1 MLYRLCT
8 CLALLLAAT
17 AAGMPVTFLPA
28 SAQALVTGVV
38 LGERNRPL
46 EAAAVELLQVETNG
60 RLFGT
65 ATGTTGQFAFENVP
79 DGRYRLVVTFLGHE
93 TFSQDITVGE
103 NSQLDLRAELVTK
116 AVESP
121 EVVVTAG
128 RARERL
134 TPITFTSVTARDL
147 AQKPSMKDLP
157 AHLASAPSITYYTEN
172 GNDLGYTHL
181 RMRGFG
187 QRRLAVAIN
196 GIPQNDPE
204 EHSVFWINFFD
215 LQGTIEDIQIQRGAG
230 AAFYGSTGIGGAI
243 NVVARPYKPAPYASA
258 EIGYGTFDTR
268 RFTLEANTGLLGGRY
283 VAFGR
288 LSRLLSDG
296 YRDWSWSKFWRYFA
310 GVTRYGTRHTITIQ
324 AYGGPQRDALAYAG
338 IPKAANRQT
347 VTDDFGT
354 AIDRRYN
361 FSSFTGDVERFRQPH
376 VELHHQGQLSQDWM
390 LRQSLFWIRG
400 VGYFDF
406 GGTFRSADYLR
417 LPNGWRDLDSE
428 LRQLPLYI
436 TAPDAHV
443 FFRAALDQWQAGWM
457 PRVSRRHATGETTLS
472 AEARLHRS
480 TRWGRIQ
487 EATALPAQVVGSAND
502 ARVYS
507 VRGEKAIASLLASH
521 LYRPV
526 PKIALQADAQI
537 TWRRY
542 RIFDEA
548 FFGTEFSVPY
558 FFVNPR
564 VGITVN
570 PEQRLSGYAS
580 FALANREPR
589 MKSLYDGEEAGAGF
603 IPQFERRASGG
614 FDYSAPFVRP
624 EQLLDVELGVRLDRG
639 RLDGVAGLYWMEF
652 RDEIV
657 PSGGLD
663 QFGVPR
669 TGNADRTRHIGFEV
683 EANLA
688 VSGALRA
695 FGNATFSRNRFV
707 QFVEYVTLDDFSSLG
722 LDRAGNPIA
731 GFPSRVANL
740 GVGYQKAGLSAQ
752 ADVAF
757 AGLQY
762 VDNSGGKSNDGTAQA
777 DLSVDAFALVN
788 ATVRYAFGET
798 SRLRGLSVGADL
810 NNVLNS
816 KVLLFGTVGF
826 GTPEF
831 FPAATRH
838 VFVGAKYT
846 VR

>member
-1 MLYRLCT
+1 MYYRLCI
-8 CLALLLAAT
+8 CLAALFAASV
-17 AAGMPVTFLPA
+17 AGLPA
-28 SAQALVTGVV
+28 TSLPCLAQGLVTGVV
-38 LGERNRPL
+38 LDEQQRPL
-46 EAAAVELLQVETNG
+46 EAAAVELLQAETNG
-60 RLFGT
+60 RLRGT
-65 ATGTTGQFAFENVP
+65 ATGTTGRFAFENVP
-79 DGRYRLVVTFLGHE
+79 AGRYRIVVSFLGYE
-93 TFSQDITVGE
+93 THSQEITIAE
-103 NSQLDLRAELVTK
+103 RSHRTLRAELVTK
-116 AVESP
+116 AVENP

-147 AQKPSMKDLP
+147 VKKPSMKDLP
-157 AHLASAPSITYYTEN
+157 AHLSSAPSVTHYTEN

-215 LQGTIEDIQIQRGAG
+215 LQGAIEDIQIQRGAG

-243 NVVARPYKPAPYASA
+243 NVVARPYKPAAYASA
-258 EIGYGTFDTR
+258 EIGYGSFGTR
-268 RFTLEANTGLLGGRY
+268 RYTLEANTGLLGGRY

-288 LSRLLSDG
+288 FSRLLSDG
-296 YRDWSWSKFWRYFA
+296 YRDWSWSEFWRYFA
-310 GVTRYGTRHTITIQ
+310 GVTRYGRRHTITLQ
-324 AYGGPQRDALAYAG
+324 AYGGPQHDALAYAG
-338 IPKAANRQT
+338 IPKAANRET
-347 VTDDFGT
+347 VTDEFGT
-354 AIDRRYN
+354 VIDRRYN

-376 VELHHQGQLSQDWM
+376 VELHHHGQLGQDWV

-417 LPNGWRDLDSE
+417 LPSGWRE
-428 LRQLPLYI
+428 LGSDYRQLPLYI
-436 TAPDAHV
+436 SAPDAQV
-443 FFRAALDQWQAGWM
+443 LFRAALDQWQAGWM
-457 PRVSRRHATGETTLS
+457 PRVTRRHASGETTLS

-487 EATALPAQVVGSAND
+487 EATEIPAELVGSTGD
-502 ARVYS
+502 VRVYS
-507 VRGEKAIASLLASH
+507 VRGEKSIASLLASH

-526 PKIALQADAQI
+526 PRVALQADLQI

-548 FFGTEFSVPY
+548 FFGTAFSVPY

-564 VGITVN
+564 VGVTIN
-570 PEQRLSGYAS
+570 PERPLSGYAS

-603 IPQFERRASGG
+603 VPQFERRASGG
-614 FDYSAPFVRP
+614 FDYNAPFVRP
-624 EQLLDVELGVRLDRG
+624 EQLLDIELGVRLDRG
-639 RLDGVAGLYWMEF
+639 RIDGVAGLYWMEF
-652 RDEIV
+652 NDEIV

-669 TGNADRTRHIGFEV
+669 TGNADRTRHIGFEA
-683 EANLA
+683 EAMLTL
-688 VSGALRA
+688 SRGLRF

-707 QFVEYVTLDDFSSLG
+707 RFVEYVTLDDFSSRG
-722 LDRAGNPIA
+722 ADRAGNPIA

-740 GVGYQKAGLSAQ
+740 GLGYENAGLSLQ
-752 ADVAF
+752 AEVAL
-757 AGLQY
+757 AGIQY
-762 VDNSGGKSNDGTAQA
+762 IDNSGGMNHDGIALD
-777 DLSVDAFALVN
+777 DLTVDAYALAN
-788 ATVRYAFGET
+788 ATVRYEFSET
-798 SRLRGLSVGADL
+798 SPLRGLSLGADL

-846 VR
+846 IR